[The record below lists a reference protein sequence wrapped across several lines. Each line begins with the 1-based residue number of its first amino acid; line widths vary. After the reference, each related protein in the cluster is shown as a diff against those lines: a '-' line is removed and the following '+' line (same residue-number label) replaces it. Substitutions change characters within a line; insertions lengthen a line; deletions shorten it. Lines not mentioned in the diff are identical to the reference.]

1 MVVGISEFISEF
13 PLQSTKSFNDRL
25 ERLFSA
31 TGSKTDSDLAKALD
45 IKPQSVGAARKR
57 EQIPSGWVEKVAVDF
72 SVCTDWLFFGE
83 GPMLRE
89 QCTQS
94 AQLPSPD
101 ADAGQC
107 PRCAKLEKEL
117 EDLRQEQRKERS
129 KNDDLI
135 QALLKERDRNE
146 EVNATVLRLTQE
158 NAELRIQLARAAP
171 DSAEATRRSA

>member
-1 MVVGISEFISEF
+1 MSFPENLKTLRGTHSRKDFAAQLGIQPNTLRNYEEGHSLPNFELGMFISR
-13 PLQSTKSFNDRL
+13 KFNVSP
-25 ERLFSA
+25 E
-31 TGSKTDSDLAKALD
+31 
-45 IKPQSVGAARKR
+45 
-57 EQIPSGWVEKVAVDF
+57 
-72 SVCTDWLFFGE
+72 WLLSGE
-83 GPMLRE
+83 GPMYRE
-89 QCTQS
+89 QHAQP

-101 ADAGQC
+101 TDAGPC